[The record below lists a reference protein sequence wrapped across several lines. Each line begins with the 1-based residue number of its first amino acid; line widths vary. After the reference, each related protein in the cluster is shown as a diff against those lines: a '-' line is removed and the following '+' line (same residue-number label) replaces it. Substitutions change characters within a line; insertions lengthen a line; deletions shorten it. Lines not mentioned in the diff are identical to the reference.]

1 MVVMNAD
8 GSVSED
14 KMHIRDRIKKL
25 RNNMSKEECIQ
36 KSKLIC
42 RRFCELD
49 EYKSADN
56 ICIYISKGN
65 EVNTKII
72 VDQVWKDGKKLYVP
86 KVYGKLM
93 HFIQIT
99 GYDELVKGNFG
110 ILEPKSDEYDDDG
123 MNGLMVMPGV
133 AFDEDRNRIGFGGG
147 YYDRY
152 LADHSKL
159 MTVALAY
166 ECQIVSHI
174 DHELTDI
181 KPHMILTESKII

>member
-1 MVVMNAD
+1 MNVGD
-8 GSVSED
+8 NVSED
-14 KMHIRDRIKKL
+14 KTHIRDRIKNL
-25 RNNMSKEECIQ
+25 RNNMSSDECMQ
-36 KSKLIC
+36 KSELIC

-65 EVNTKII
+65 EVNTRII
-72 VDQVWKDGKKLYVP
+72 VDQTWKDEKNVYVP

-93 HFIQIT
+93 HFIRIT
-99 GYDELVKGNFG
+99 GYDELIKGNFG
-110 ILEPKSDEYDDDG
+110 ILEPESDEYDDDG
-123 MNGLMVMPGV
+123 MEGLMVMPGV

-152 LADHSKL
+152 LADHSRL

-174 DHELTDI
+174 DNEQTDI
-181 KPHMILTESKII
+181 KPHMIITESKII